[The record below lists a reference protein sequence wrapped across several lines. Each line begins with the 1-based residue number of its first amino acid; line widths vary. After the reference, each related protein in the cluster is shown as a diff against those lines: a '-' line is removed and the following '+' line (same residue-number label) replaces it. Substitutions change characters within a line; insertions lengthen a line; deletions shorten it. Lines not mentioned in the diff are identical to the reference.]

1 MTCHANCFAKDGA
14 GHGDGPSN
22 MKIVVVSAVL
32 YVLVVSF
39 LYAHAYFQM

>member
-1 MTCHANCFAKDGA
+1 MTYHANCFAKDEA
-14 GHGDGPSN
+14 NHGNGPSN
-22 MKIVVVSAVL
+22 LKILIVSAVL